1 MDAPQRRE
9 VIAHARHRCEYCRL
23 HQPHQPLVSFHVE
36 HITARQHGGG
46 DTPENLAL
54 ACHRCNLRKGTNLT
68 GLDPE
73 TGVLTRLF
81 HPCQDSWPEHF
92 DLRDGQIAGLTA
104 IGRTTA
110 SLLRMN
116 TPDRIDLR
124 LALLAAGRWE

>member
-1 MDAPQRRE
+1 MDAALRRQVLQR
-9 VIAHARHRCEYCRL
+9 ANHRCEYCRL
-23 HQPHQPLVSFHVE
+23 HQTHHPLVSFHVE

-68 GLDPE
+68 GFDPE

-81 HPCQDSWPEHF
+81 HPRQDSWPEHF
-92 DLRDGQIAGLTA
+92 DLRDGQIIGLTA

-124 LALLAAGRWE
+124 RALLMAGQWE